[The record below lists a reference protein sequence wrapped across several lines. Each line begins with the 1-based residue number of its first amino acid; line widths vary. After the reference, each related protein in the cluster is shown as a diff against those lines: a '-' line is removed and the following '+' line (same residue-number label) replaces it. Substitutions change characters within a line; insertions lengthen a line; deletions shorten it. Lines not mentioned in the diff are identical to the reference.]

1 MRYSNYIYI
10 FIMAAVTY
18 AIRALPLT
26 LIRKPIKNR
35 FLQSFLHY
43 VPYVTLAVM
52 TFPAILTAT
61 QSPIAGAAALA
72 AGIAAAWLGAGS
84 RTAAGGRDL
93 LWSSICAGAFSL
105 LMLLRFLICL
115 LRSIKQ
121 GRGLA

>member
-43 VPYVTLAVM
+43 VPYCGYDISRHPYCHPVSHSRSRCTGCRDCGGL
-52 TFPAILTAT
+52 
-61 QSPIAGAAALA
+61 
-72 AGIAAAWLGAGS
+72 AGS

>member
-43 VPYVTLAVM
+43 VPYGYDISRHPYCHTVSCGRSRRAGGRNCGGLA
-52 TFPAILTAT
+52 
-61 QSPIAGAAALA
+61 
-72 AGIAAAWLGAGS
+72 WS